1 MPLSGGGIPEAMPE
15 SPDTQ
20 NRLYAVQ
27 EDTRRELAAEFQITE
42 SRPQGLILPNVEVR
56 SPTFESVL
64 PELLNYSQRARLV
77 ELRSAV
83 AQLTASADRL
93 LAATE
98 GASRTSEQLR
108 DTTRRLLYAGL
119 GTLGVAL
126 VTLGIAVLQVV
137 R

>member
-1 MPLSGGGIPEAMPE
+1 MPD

-27 EDTRRELAAEFQITE
+27 EDTRRELAREFQVSE

-56 SPTFESVL
+56 SPTFEAVL

-83 AQLTASADRL
+83 GELTASADRL
-93 LAATE
+93 IGATE
-98 GASRTSEQLR
+98 ASSRTSELLYAA
-108 DTTRRLLYAGL
+108 TRRLLYAAL
-119 GTLGVAL
+119 GTFGVAL
-126 VTLGIAVLQVV
+126 VTLGVALLQVV